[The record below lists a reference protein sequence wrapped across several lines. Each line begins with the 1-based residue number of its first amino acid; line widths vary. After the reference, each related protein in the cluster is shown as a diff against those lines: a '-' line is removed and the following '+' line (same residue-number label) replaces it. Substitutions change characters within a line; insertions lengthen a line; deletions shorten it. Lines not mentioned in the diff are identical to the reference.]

1 MTQANTRFKQ
11 FIQAGFVLTIL
22 FFLVT
27 FAGAQTCVQPPA
39 GIVAWWS
46 FDETSGTTALDVVGG
61 NNGTYVGT
69 PQAAVGMVGGSLQ
82 FDGMS
87 TYVVVPD
94 SDLWAFGTSDFTIEF
109 WANFDVP
116 AHGNLYWPGNVFLS
130 NDNGPF
136 NVDKWIFALSSTDLE
151 LIVGETATNSSTFSP
166 VVPFVPEVGRW
177 YHLALTRS
185 GTTYKIYVDGVQV
198 GSPGTNLSVIPNPA
212 SPLTIGAALE
222 PIPLGSGMSFG
233 GVMSGRL
240 DEVTIYHRQLTDSE
254 LLAIVAAGSAGKC
267 KNLAINTQSLSTVM
281 FGEFFSQ
288 AFKAVFGAPPFAWSI
303 VNGMLPSGVNLSPD
317 GILSGTPTEAG
328 DFPFT
333 VRVTDSNGDFAEKT
347 FTLKVLPAQMC
358 VQPPAGIVAW
368 WPFDETSGTTAV
380 DVVGGNNGTYVGT
393 PQAAGG
399 MVGGSLQFD
408 GMSTYVVVPDSDLW
422 AFGTSDFTLEFWAN
436 FDVPAHG
443 DSGHPGNV
451 FLSND
456 NGPFNVDKWI
466 FALSSTDLEF
476 ITGETATGSGIFSP
490 VVPFA
495 PEVGRWYHLALTRS
509 GTTYKVYVDGVQ
521 VGSTGTN
528 FSVIPNPASP
538 LTIGAALESFGSGMG
553 FAGVMSGRLDEVTI
567 YHRQLTDSELLAIVA
582 AGGAGKCKNLAIRT
596 ASLSAAMFG
605 EFFTQAFEVVFGAPP
620 FAWSIVNGILPSGV
634 NLNSDGVL
642 SGTPSEA
649 GDFPFTVR
657 VTDSNGAF
665 SEKAFTLKVLSAIDA
680 PVSSTELSEKSFS
693 EANLVETILAKTGSA
708 DNLTVSGY
716 VNGTLNLRNF
726 ELVTV
731 ETGTFAGKGFS
742 KAEWQAD
749 LEGFP
754 YNGNWV
760 GMVFLRE
767 SERRIYI
774 KGAISGD
781 LTGIIEGYLSETT
794 SGSGLYDQYQA
805 TWRLNRVGSQTVS
818 GTISLNGSLTYQ
830 ATNEYPSTQLHVL
843 QTSIEGTSS
852 GHYTGPLSAVLTH
865 LGISDNNNPYY
876 GQGLS
881 IISYISDSGS
891 GEGWTYDNEIQ
902 QNIIEL
908 KGLFTDPLLGIV
920 TGTLDETQSP
930 RTLFLTIER
939 LDLGSVP
946 MADLQV
952 KTWGSRRVSPG
963 QTVDYIIEVRNDGL
977 RPAENVIL
985 LSQLPSLAEYV
996 ESTQGGIYRVG
1007 RHQVFWKLG
1016 NLEPNYRDLL
1026 YVRIRYAW
1034 GISLGT
1040 SQYIFSSIKTSS
1052 PTRSA
1057 PPFDFELEE
1066 YLAYPNL
1073 QVISSRMLTPEEITN
1088 ELLDPQTNDLYNYGT
1103 ELGFDLMLAGSQ
1115 AVLGDNSE
1123 VIRLMMVNSSTNE
1136 SLLVTR
1142 MNNNTFIEK
1151 HTPDTISFFDRNGS
1165 VSYSVDSNSKMD
1177 INSQT
1182 VSGTWGQTGTGG
1194 LIHKGFCI
1202 NNCLLFEFGIQL
1214 IPIIG
1219 SKISTIRDCVDCF
1232 KGNLVSCVGCL
1243 NDLTIGIPGLSQLA
1257 TIENCVDG
1265 CLKDPDSYACKNG
1278 TVKNIC
1284 ANDCHPFIPGIV
1296 CSNSYE
1302 CRGHIR
1308 WAGPWNY
1315 CNLLTESFA
1324 QLEQICVFCAGCAGG
1339 ECYGKLC
1346 SELPPGLQKSQVAT
1360 ASDPNIKYG
1369 PDGSVMPGQKLNYR
1383 VESSN
1388 KGEGIAYGVYF
1399 TDTLDKN
1406 LDDSTLE
1413 IGPVIDTSTGGQI
1426 AIPGRY
1432 NSQTRTIT
1440 WFVGEV
1446 GPHQGGYANFNIN
1459 VKGNAANRTEIINF
1473 ATIYFPSVPE
1483 TTRTNGI
1490 VSQVITEHTITATGG
1505 LGGSI
1510 TPSGS
1515 VTVNYGSSQTF
1526 TITPN
1531 EGYHVAD
1538 VKIDGVSVGA
1548 VTTYTLN
1555 NITSNHTIDVIFAIN
1570 QYTLIATA
1578 GPNGTIVPSGALTV
1592 DHGGNL
1598 SFTITPSPGYHV
1610 SDVKVDGGSVGAV
1623 TSYTFSN
1630 ITSAHTIEAIFAINQ
1645 HTIIATAGSN
1655 GTITP
1660 SGTATVDHGGSQTF
1674 TITPNTGYRVSDVEV
1689 DGTMLGVTKSY
1700 TFSNV
1705 TSDHTIHATFK
1716 QIQVVSLPFTDNFE
1730 DDTVGIQPNLPW
1742 DNYNGGPAMVTD
1754 SESHSPPNSISIS
1767 TGPEG
1772 SGSAFVNL
1780 GETYPDR
1787 IAYEVWVKVNST
1799 GNSAYV
1805 GFSEE
1810 ILNMIP
1816 QFNAVYFNGAD
1827 GKVYFTS
1834 ADRDHGFTV
1843 QLQDSFAI
1851 GVWHKVRVQ
1860 IDFANLIADVFI
1872 DDVRVGSSLPVS
1884 PKDATWEY
1892 EGTHSFPL
1900 NKIGVTHGL
1909 GEPFYFDDFSVSEW
1923 SPNTPVNLLRSAGPG
1938 QWAVLGMGG
1947 IGSAGSTSISMS
1959 GSSSIRGT
1967 VANAGV
1973 ANAGNVN
1980 MSGSS
1985 LINGILLL
1993 NTAGRL
1999 NKSGSSAVAGGVQQN
2014 TATDGVL
2021 DQAVTDALAASQS
2034 AASLPTTI
2042 TSPTSVTIS
2051 NPSQNITITGGLGT
2065 NVLHITNLAIS
2076 NGTVTLSAP
2085 SGGCFIMNVSGSFAL
2100 SGASRI
2106 VLAGGITASDVLYNF
2121 VGSGGSVAMS
2131 GGSSVTG
2138 ILLAPQRGVALSSST
2153 VTGEIISGGSG
2164 IAFSG
2169 TAQVSNPGP

>member
-11 FIQAGFVLTIL
+11 FIQAGVVLNIL

-27 FAGAQTCVQPPA
+27 FVAAQT
-39 GIVAWWS
+39 
-46 FDETSGTTALDVVGG
+46 
-61 NNGTYVGT
+61 
-69 PQAAVGMVGGSLQ
+69 
-82 FDGMS
+82 
-87 TYVVVPD
+87 
-94 SDLWAFGTSDFTIEF
+94 
-109 WANFDVP
+109 
-116 AHGNLYWPGNVFLS
+116 
-130 NDNGPF
+130 
-136 NVDKWIFALSSTDLE
+136 
-151 LIVGETATNSSTFSP
+151 
-166 VVPFVPEVGRW
+166 
-177 YHLALTRS
+177 
-185 GTTYKIYVDGVQV
+185 
-198 GSPGTNLSVIPNPA
+198 
-212 SPLTIGAALE
+212 
-222 PIPLGSGMSFG
+222 
-233 GVMSGRL
+233 
-240 DEVTIYHRQLTDSE
+240 
-254 LLAIVAAGSAGKC
+254 
-267 KNLAINTQSLSTVM
+267 
-281 FGEFFSQ
+281 
-288 AFKAVFGAPPFAWSI
+288 
-303 VNGMLPSGVNLSPD
+303 
-317 GILSGTPTEAG
+317 
-328 DFPFT
+328 
-333 VRVTDSNGDFAEKT
+333 
-347 FTLKVLPAQMC
+347 C

-380 DVVGGNNGTYVGT
+380 DIVGSNNGTYVGT

-408 GMSTYVVVPDSDLW
+408 GISTYVVVPDSDLW
-422 AFGTSDFTLEFWAN
+422 AFGTSDFTLEFWTN

-443 DSGHPGNV
+443 NSYHPGNV

-476 ITGETATGSGIFSP
+476 ITGETATGGGIFSP

-509 GTTYKVYVDGVQ
+509 GTTYKVCVDGVQ
-521 VGSTGTN
+521 VGSPGTN
-528 FSVIPNPASP
+528 LSVIPNPASP
-538 LTIGAALESFGSGMG
+538 LTIGAALEPLGSGMSFG
-553 FAGVMSGRLDEVTI
+553 GVMSGRLDEVTI
-567 YHRQLTDSELLAIVA
+567 YHRQLSDSELSAIVA
-582 AGGAGKCKNLAIRT
+582 AGSAGKCKNLAINT
-596 ASLSAAMFG
+596 ASLSAVMFG
-605 EFFTQAFEVVFGAPP
+605 EFFSQAFKAVFGTPP
-620 FAWSIVNGILPSGV
+620 FAWSIVNGTLPSGV
-634 NLNSDGVL
+634 NLSPDGVL

-657 VTDSNGAF
+657 VTGSNGDFA
-665 SEKAFTLKVLSAIDA
+665 EKAFTLKVLSTIDA
-680 PVSSTELSEKSFS
+680 PVSFTELSEKSFS
-693 EANLVETILAKTGSA
+693 ESNLVETILAKIGSA

-716 VNGTLNLRNF
+716 VNGTLNFINF

-749 LEGFP
+749 LEGLS

-760 GMVFLRE
+760 GMVFLKE

-805 TWRLNRVGSQTVS
+805 TWTLNRVGSQTVS

-830 ATNEYPSTQLHVL
+830 TTNEYPLTQLHVL

-865 LGISDNNNPYY
+865 LRISDNNSPYY

-881 IISYISDSGS
+881 IISYVSDSGS
-891 GEGWTYDNEIQ
+891 GEGWTYDKVIQ
-902 QNIIEL
+902 QNVIEL

-930 RTLFLTIER
+930 RTLSLTIER

-946 MADLQV
+946 MADVQV
-952 KTWGSRRVSPG
+952 KTWGSRMVSPG

-977 RPAENVIL
+977 RPAENVVL

-996 ESTQGGIYRVG
+996 ESTQGGIHRVG
-1007 RHQVFWKLG
+1007 RHQVFLKLG
-1016 NLEPNYRDLL
+1016 TLDPNYRSLL
-1026 YVRIRYAW
+1026 YVRVYYKW
-1034 GISLGT
+1034 GIPLGT

-1052 PTRSA
+1052 PTHSA

-1066 YLAYPNL
+1066 YLAYSNL
-1073 QVISSRMLTPEEITN
+1073 QVTSTRMFTNEEITN
-1088 ELLDPQTNDLYNYGT
+1088 ELLNPQTNDLYNYAT

-1123 VIRLMMVNSSTNE
+1123 VTRLMMANSGTNE
-1136 SLLVTR
+1136 SLFVIR
-1142 MNNNTFIEK
+1142 VNNNAFIEK
-1151 HTPDTISFFDRNGS
+1151 HTQDTISFFDRNGG
-1165 VSYSVDSNSKMD
+1165 VSYNVDADSKID
-1177 INSQT
+1177 INSQ
-1182 VSGTWGQTGTGG
+1182 SSWGTWGQAGIDDVIHQAGIDDV
-1194 LIHKGFCI
+1194 IHKGFCI
-1202 NNCLLFEFGIQL
+1202 NNCLFLEFAISK
-1214 IPIIG
+1214 IPIIR
-1219 SKISTIRDCVDCF
+1219 KIPACVDCF
-1232 KGNLVSCVGCL
+1232 KGNRVSCVACL
-1243 NDLTIGIPGLSQLA
+1243 NNLTKKIPVVSELA
-1257 TIENCVDG
+1257 TVINCVDK
-1265 CLKDPDSYACKNG
+1265 CIKDPDSYACENG
-1278 TVKNIC
+1278 TSKQIC
-1284 ANDCHPFIPGIV
+1284 ANDCNPLIPGIV
-1296 CSNSYE
+1296 CSNRYE
-1302 CRGHIR
+1302 CMGSIM
-1308 WAGPWNY
+1308 WSAGSEP
-1315 CNLLTESFA
+1315 CNLLTETFA
-1324 QLEQICVFCAGCAGG
+1324 ELERACLLSVGCAGG
-1339 ECYGKLC
+1339 KCFSKKFFDQPALR
-1346 SELPPGLQKSQVAT
+1346 KSQVVGAQ
-1360 ASDPNIKYG
+1360 DPNVKYG
-1369 PDGSVMPGQKLNYR
+1369 PDGNVMPGQKLNYKI
-1383 VESSN
+1383 EYSN

-1413 IGPVIDTSTGGQI
+1413 IGPVIDANTGTQVAPSGH
-1426 AIPGRY
+1426 Y
-1432 NSQTRTIT
+1432 NPQTRTIT

-1446 GPHQGGYANFNIN
+1446 GPHQGGYADFNIN
-1459 VKGNAANRTEIINF
+1459 VSGNALNRAEIINF

-1510 TPSGS
+1510 TPLGS
-1515 VTVNYGSSQTF
+1515 VTVNYGASQTF
-1526 TITPN
+1526 TITPDP
-1531 EGYHVAD
+1531 GYHVAD

-1555 NITSNHTIDVIFAIN
+1555 NITSNHTIDVILAIN

-1578 GPNGTIVPSGALTV
+1578 GPNGAIIPSGAMTV
-1592 DHGGNL
+1592 DHGGSL
-1598 SFTITPSPGYHV
+1598 AFTITPNTGYRI
-1610 SDVKVDGGSVGAV
+1610 SDVKVDGVSVGVV
-1623 TSYTFSN
+1623 TTYTFTN
-1630 ITSAHTIEAIFAINQ
+1630 VTSAHTIEALFAVNQ
-1645 HTIIATAGSN
+1645 HTIIATAGPN

-1660 SGTATVDHGGSQTF
+1660 SGSITVDHGATQTF
-1674 TITPNTGYRVSDVEV
+1674 TITPNPGYRISDVEV
-1689 DGTMLGVTKSY
+1689 DGVMLGVTKSY

-1705 TSDHTIHATFK
+1705 ASDHTINVTFK
-1716 QIQVVSLPFTDNFE
+1716 QIQVISLPFSDDFE
-1730 DDTVGIQPNLPW
+1730 DDPVGTQPNLPW
-1742 DNYNGGPAMVTD
+1742 DNFNGGPAMVTG
-1754 SESHSPPNSISIS
+1754 SGSHSPTNSISVS
-1767 TGPEG
+1767 SGLEG

-1787 IAYEVWVKVNST
+1787 IAYEVWAKVNST
-1799 GNSAYV
+1799 ASSAYI

-1816 QFNAVYFNGAD
+1816 QFNAVYFNGTD
-1827 GKVYFTS
+1827 GRVYFTS

-1843 QLQDSFAI
+1843 PILNNFTI

-1872 DDVRVGSSLPVS
+1872 DDVRVGSGLQVS
-1884 PKDATWEY
+1884 PKDAAWEY
-1892 EGTHSFPL
+1892 EGTHSFQL
-1900 NKIGVTHGL
+1900 NKIGATHAL

-1923 SPNTPVNLLRSAGPG
+1923 NPNTPVGLLRSAGPG

-1947 IGSAGSTSISMS
+1947 IGSASSTSISMS

-1967 VANAGV
+1967 VANTGV

-1985 LINGILLL
+1985 LINGILSL

-1999 NKSGSSAVAGGVQQN
+1999 NKSGTSVVAGGVQQN

-2021 DQAVTDALAASQS
+2021 DQAVADALAASQS
-2034 AASLPTTI
+2034 TANLPATI
-2042 TSPTSVTIS
+2042 PSPTSITIS
-2051 NPSQNITITGGLGT
+2051 NPSQNITITGGVGT
-2065 NVLHITNLAIS
+2065 NVLNITNIAIS
-2076 NGTVTLSAP
+2076 NGTLTLSAP
-2085 SGGCFIMNVSGSFAL
+2085 HGGYFIMNVSGNLAL
-2100 SGASRI
+2100 SGASKI

-2121 VGSGGSVAMS
+2121 VGTGGGVAMS
-2131 GGSSVTG
+2131 GGASVTG
-2138 ILLAPQRGVALSSST
+2138 IILAPQRGIALSNAV

-2169 TAQVSNPGP
+2169 TTQVNNPGP